1 MKHKIALVSLAFVG
15 FVLLFS
21 GNAWAGRD
29 HRPGHHVERR
39 PHYGYYAK
47 KHHGWHHHRG
57 LHFKRFHH
65 GPRHRG
71 WHRGWHRRP
80 VHRTVEKHVYHHY
93 DSGDYGYDRYQ
104 AHGRVSEPGFSF
116 SFGISGTR

>member
-1 MKHKIALVSLAFVG
+1 MKRKTALISLVFIG
-15 FVLLFS
+15 FVFLFS

-29 HRPGHHVERR
+29 YRHGPHFEKR
-39 PHYGYYAK
+39 PHHGYYAK
-47 KHHGWHHHRG
+47 KRHGWHHYRG
-57 LHFKRFHH
+57 HHDKRFHH

-71 WHRGWHRRP
+71 WRRPP

-93 DSGDYGYDRYQ
+93 GSDDRYYDDQ
-104 AHGRVSEPGFSF
+104 YHAAGSLSDPGFSF